1 MYFEIS
7 RKELL
12 SPLKMITGVVEQRQ
26 TLPILANTLISVKE
40 NALHFTA
47 TDAEVEINCS
57 LPLDSDNLGTENE
70 GTTTIPARKFFD
82 ICRALSDDKNA
93 NIQVSTEDENSQAIV
108 KAGKSRFKLQTL
120 PADDFPAGP
129 QIQATAEFS
138 ISQPHLKN
146 LLHKTV
152 FCVAI
157 NDVRYYLT
165 GLLLEIGEGKISLIG
180 TDGHRMAVTQSQ
192 HDFDGEENTKVIIPR
207 KAVLELS
214 KLLSDDE
221 ESNVKVSFDE
231 NHVQF
236 KLSDSL
242 IMRSKLIDGNFPD
255 WQAVIPSDPN
265 KIVITDT
272 IPLKQALTRASI
284 LSNEKYKGVRF
295 TLSENLLT
303 ISAKNAYQEEA
314 EEIIE
319 VEYAGEELEV
329 GFNGTYILDAI
340 NVISTKTVQ
349 LAFID
354 QNSSCLITEEDNE
367 DSKFIVMPMRL

>member
-12 SPLKMITGVVEQRQ
+12 TPLKMITGVVEQRQ
-26 TLPILANTLISVKE
+26 TLPILANTLIEVTD
-40 NALHFTA
+40 NTLHFTA
-47 TDAEVEINCS
+47 TDAEVEIACS
-57 LPLDSDNLGTENE
+57 LPLSSDNLGTDHE
-70 GTTTIPARKFFD
+70 GKTTLPARKFFD

-93 NIQVSTEDENSQAIV
+93 KIQVSIEDETSQAIV
-108 KAGKSRFKLQTL
+108 KAGKSKFKLQTL

-129 QIQATAEFS
+129 KIDATAEFS
-138 ISQPHLKN
+138 ISQFHLKD
-146 LLHKTV
+146 LLHKTA

-165 GLLLEIGEGKISLIG
+165 GLLLEISDGKISLIG
-180 TDGHRMAVTQSQ
+180 TDGHRMAVAQ
-192 HDFDGEENTKVIIPR
+192 HDFEGEENAQVIIPR

-214 KLLSDDE
+214 KLLADDE
-221 ESNVKVSFDE
+221 EASVEVSFDD
-231 NHVQF
+231 NHIEF

-242 IMRSKLIDGNFPD
+242 MMRSKLIDGNFPD
-255 WQAVIPSDPN
+255 WHAVIPSDPN
-265 KIVITDT
+265 NIVIAETA
-272 IPLKQALTRASI
+272 PLKQALTRASI
-284 LSNEKYKGVRF
+284 LSNEKYKGIRF
-295 TLSENLLT
+295 TLTENLLT

-319 VEYAGEELEV
+319 VEYTGEELEV
-329 GFNGTYILDAI
+329 GFNGIYILDAI

-349 LAFID
+349 LAFVD